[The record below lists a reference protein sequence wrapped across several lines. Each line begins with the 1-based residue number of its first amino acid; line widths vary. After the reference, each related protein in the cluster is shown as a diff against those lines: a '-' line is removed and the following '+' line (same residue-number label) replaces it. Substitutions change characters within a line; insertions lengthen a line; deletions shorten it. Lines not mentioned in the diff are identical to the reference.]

1 LLGAAEKNRSPLI
14 YPFIR
19 IALLTGMR
27 GGEIRTLQVGRVN
40 LRDKALRV
48 GRAKTP
54 AGEGRGIPMNAELFA
69 TISNQVGWLKKTFGE
84 PEPEWY
90 LFPFCNTVRPIDPT
104 RPVTSLKTAWESV
117 RTAAAVNCRLHDL
130 RHTAATKMA
139 ENGMPEA
146 TMKALLGHMSTSM
159 IERYSHIRDAA
170 KREAVEGLKLA
181 TAVFGVPKESPKV
194 EQKRRLKVVSK

>member
-1 LLGAAEKNRSPLI
+1 MLGAAEKNRSPLI

-90 LFPFCNTVRPIDPT
+90 LFPFCNTVGRSIPHGP
-104 RPVTSLKTAWESV
+104 
-117 RTAAAVNCRLHDL
+117 
-130 RHTAATKMA
+130 
-139 ENGMPEA
+139 
-146 TMKALLGHMSTSM
+146 
-159 IERYSHIRDAA
+159 
-170 KREAVEGLKLA
+170 
-181 TAVFGVPKESPKV
+181 
-194 EQKRRLKVVSK
+194 